1 MLFNT
6 RMGGAT
12 KALRAN
18 LEKGMIHFSSSS
30 YLNGATFRS
39 NDLELNI
46 DLRIDAC
53 TRTGFRR

>member
-1 MLFNT
+1 
-6 RMGGAT
+6 MGGAT

-53 TRTGFRR
+53 TRTGYRR